1 MNMNGDDLVDIF
13 PRIEPK
19 YNLKTKLTDKK
30 GKKLDKG
37 IYLFNNERI
46 NKVLKT
52 QRKIRLKPINL
63 NEYNINE
70 KEENQKDNKSKDFKL
85 IINKELISDRSKKSN
100 NLQLKKSYSNLYNKI
115 LSNCK
120 SSINDNK
127 QQDNTT
133 CDKGTSSKR
142 IGNTKSHYF
151 KINNNNIISHK
162 IKRPNLS
169 GRNNIKS
176 NNIYSSNTNISS
188 FNDINKRKNK
198 LSLEGFP
205 FLNDYQKKNNS
216 TVHEKES
223 NNIINNNNNTSHNS
237 RLQEKLSS
245 KNSKSNFNIF
255 ISQLVSKKKNNQ
267 ERKFSGKIYN
277 KKWDLPKVISFK
289 KIRGRYKENKNL
301 LKYCFLERIKDYSP
315 KYGLVLCNSQKAFV
329 QYGKDNK
336 KEFKN
341 YKINMIRKAICNHKM
356 LNSSGSNYNIINLIK
371 EEEEKKKKR
380 KIKKLEQLFNIEEQF
395 NYFINKNKCI
405 SNDSMNNLDKK

>member
-1 MNMNGDDLVDIF
+1 MNADDLVEF

-19 YNLKTKLTDKK
+19 YNLKAKLTDKK

-37 IYLFNNERI
+37 IYLFDNEKI

-52 QRKIRLKPINL
+52 QRKIKLKPIKL
-63 NEYNINE
+63 NEYSIKEN
-70 KEENQKDNKSKDFKL
+70 EENQNDNKTKDFNL
-85 IINKELISDRSKKSN
+85 IINKELISDRSRKPN
-100 NLQLKKSYSNLYNKI
+100 NLQLKKNYSNLYDKI
-115 LSNCK
+115 LSDGK

-133 CDKGTSSKR
+133 SDKGLSTKR
-142 IGNTKSHYF
+142 IENSKSQYF
-151 KINNNNIISHK
+151 KINNNYIISDK
-162 IKRPNLS
+162 IKRPKLS
-169 GRNNIKS
+169 GRNNIKY
-176 NNIYSSNTNISS
+176 NNISSSNTFISNL
-188 FNDINKRKNK
+188 NDINKRKNK

-216 TVHEKES
+216 TVEEKEN
-223 NNIINNNNNTSHNS
+223 NNIIMNTNNGSYNTPH
-237 RLQEKLSS
+237 EKLTS
-245 KNSKSNFNIF
+245 KNAKSSFNLF
-255 ISQLVSKKKNNQ
+255 ISNLTSKKKNNR
-267 ERKFSGKIYN
+267 ERKFSGKIYH

-289 KIRGRYKENKNL
+289 KISGRYKENKNL
-301 LKYCFLERIKDYSP
+301 LKNSYLERIKDYSP
-315 KYGLVLCNSQKAFV
+315 NYGPILCNNQKAFV

-380 KIKKLEQLFNIEEQF
+380 KIKKLESLFNIEEQF
-395 NYFINKNKCI
+395 NYITNKNKCI
-405 SNDSMNNLDKK
+405 PNNSANNLNKNK

>member
-1 MNMNGDDLVDIF
+1 MNGDDLVDIF

-115 LSNCK
+115 LSNYK

-216 TVHEKES
+216 TVHEKEI
-223 NNIINNNNNTSHNS
+223 NNIINYDNNASHNS

-341 YKINMIRKAICNHKM
+341 YKINMIRKAICNQKI
-356 LNSSGSNYNIINLIK
+356 LNNSGSNYNIINLIK

-380 KIKKLEQLFNIEEQF
+380 KNKKLEQLFNIEEQF
-395 NYFINKNKCI
+395 NYFIKKNKCF
-405 SNDSMNNLDKK
+405 SNNSMNNLDKK

>member
-1 MNMNGDDLVDIF
+1 MNMNADDSVDIF

-19 YNLKTKLTDKK
+19 YNLKTKLT

-70 KEENQKDNKSKDFKL
+70 KEENQNDNNTKDIKL

-100 NLQLKKSYSNLYNKI
+100 NRLLKKNISNLYDKI
-115 LSNCK
+115 LSDCK
-120 SSINDNK
+120 SNINDNK
-127 QQDNTT
+127 QQDNITSE
-133 CDKGTSSKR
+133 KGINTKR
-142 IGNTKSHYF
+142 VERKKSHYF
-151 KINNNNIISHK
+151 KINKNNIISHK
-162 IKRPNLS
+162 IKKPNFS

-176 NNIYSSNTNISS
+176 NNIYSSNTNISN
-188 FNDINKRKNK
+188 FNDINKRNKK

-216 TVHEKES
+216 TVNEKES
-223 NNIINNNNNTSHNS
+223 NKIINSTNNGSNNG
-237 RLQEKLSS
+237 LQEKITS
-245 KNSKSNFNIF
+245 KNNKSKFNIF
-255 ISQLVSKKKNNQ
+255 ISNLVLKQKSSQ
-267 ERKFSGKIYN
+267 ERKSSGKIYN

-315 KYGLVLCNSQKAFV
+315 NYGLVLCNSQKAFV

-341 YKINMIRKAICNHKM
+341 YKVNMIRKAICNQKI
-356 LNSSGSNYNIINLIK
+356 LNNSGSNYNIINLIK

-380 KIKKLEQLFNIEEQF
+380 KNKKLEQLFNIEEQF
-395 NYFINKNKCI
+395 NYFIKKNKCF
-405 SNDSMNNLDKK
+405 SNNSMNNLDKK